1 MSPVVYSRPK
11 LVFFWGNAGAF
22 AVFFGAD
29 DAFDTKN
36 PDFSGFFTGQFF
48 TFARFSVKT
57 FSRLVLRIKVTVPS

>member
-1 MSPVVYSRPK
+1 MAPVAYSRPK

-29 DAFDTKN
+29 DDFFTKN

-48 TFARFSVKT
+48 YLCQIFS
-57 FSRLVLRIKVTVPS
+57 